1 MRTQLSICIFLRD
14 PQLAE
19 SIAGLLASARY
30 CVTSCKS
37 PTEFVQFVER
47 EKQQLDCLILEND
60 PDGVEVAN
68 QLRQENTLLPAV
80 ILNFPSPR
88 YSEAELQKFPSTL
101 IPEITPPPPQSAVGT
116 KKTNCLYHPAEVQV
130 SSFQL
135 SQIPAYIDRALA
147 EFLNLSPS
155 GNLPNRS
162 VEAKTPQE
170 LSIQHF
176 LLQQQRRLAEKL
188 KERLGYLGV
197 YYKRNPQRFLRHLP
211 PPERKE
217 FLENLKA
224 EYREIILNYFSKD
237 ESINQKIDDFVNQ
250 AFFAD
255 LPVTN
260 IVEIHM
266 ELMDEFAKQLK
277 LEGRSEEVLL
287 DYRLTLIDTIAH
299 LCEMYRRSIPRDS

>member
-14 PQLAE
+14 VQLAE
-19 SIAGLLASARY
+19 SIAGLLAGDRY
-30 CVTSCKS
+30 FVTSCKS
-37 PTEFVQFVER
+37 PADFVQFVER
-47 EKQQLDCLILEND
+47 EKQQLDCLILEDD
-60 PDGVEVAN
+60 PAGLEVAT
-68 QLRQENTLLPAV
+68 QLRLENTLLPAV
-80 ILNFPSPR
+80 ILSFAPPIYANGDLR
-88 YSEAELQKFPSTL
+88 KVPSTL
-101 IPEITPPPPQSAVGT
+101 VPEIAPQPPDSPTGNGEATSF
-116 KKTNCLYHPAEVQV
+116 YHSAEVQV
-130 SSFQL
+130 SSSQL
-135 SQIPAYIDRALA
+135 SEIAACIDRAIA

-155 GNLPNRS
+155 EHSPNRA
-162 VEAKTPQE
+162 VEAKTSQE
-170 LSIQHF
+170 ISTQHF

-211 PPERKE
+211 LPERKE
-217 FLENLKA
+217 FLEALKA
-224 EYREIILNYFSKD
+224 DYREIILHYFSKND
-237 ESINQKIDDFVNQ
+237 SINQKIDDFVNQ

-277 LEGRSEEVLL
+277 LEGRSEEILL

>member
-14 PQLAE
+14 PQIAE
-19 SIAGLLASARY
+19 SIMGLLASDRY

-37 PTEFVQFVER
+37 PAEFVQFVER
-47 EKQQLDCLILEND
+47 EKQQLDCLILEDD
-60 PDGVEVAN
+60 PIGVEVAN
-68 QLRQENTLLPAV
+68 QLRQENILLPAV
-80 ILNFPSPR
+80 ILNFSGAR
-88 YSEAELQKFPSTL
+88 YSEAEPQKFFSTV
-101 IPEITPPPPQSAVGT
+101 IPENSPEPPQSAVGIR
-116 KKTNCLYHPAEVQV
+116 KTIFYHAAEVRV

-135 SQIPAYIDRALA
+135 SQIAVYIDRAIA

-155 GNLPNRS
+155 GNLPNRSS

>member
-14 PQLAE
+14 PQIAE
-19 SIAGLLASARY
+19 SIMGLLASDRY

-37 PTEFVQFVER
+37 PAEFVQFVER
-47 EKQQLDCLILEND
+47 EKQQLDCLILED
-60 PDGVEVAN
+60 DSIGVEVAN
-68 QLRQENTLLPAV
+68 QLRQENILLPAV
-80 ILNFPSPR
+80 ILNFSGAR
-88 YSEAELQKFPSTL
+88 YSEAEPQKFFSTV
-101 IPEITPPPPQSAVGT
+101 IPENSPEPPQSAVGIR
-116 KKTNCLYHPAEVQV
+116 KTIFYHAAEVRV

-135 SQIPAYIDRALA
+135 SQIAVYIDRAIA

-155 GNLPNRS
+155 GNLPNRSS